1 MIRLPLFEHNLN
13 FPCKSETVTFTHS
26 LMPVISCNL
35 KKTIKNRF
43 KEKFKNA
50 DFGCKNEPFSPFC
63 KTFPHTTK
71 PDLDGNQFAQV
82 YYISHHFFLS
92 CLRHVRNFT
101 LNRMFLGM
109 HCKNYI
115 KVHAFENNLLATG
128 CYISSVKIM
137 AEYCKKDFLVLI
149 IFCLFILS
157 VIYSAL

>member
-1 MIRLPLFEHNLN
+1 
-13 FPCKSETVTFTHS
+13 
-26 LMPVISCNL
+26 MPVISCNL

-50 DFGCKNEPFSPFC
+50 DFECKIEPFSPFC

-82 YYISHHFFLS
+82 YNISHHFYLS

-115 KVHAFENNLLATG
+115 KLHAFENNLLATG
-128 CYISSVKIM
+128 CYISSVKIR

-149 IFCLFILS
+149 YSVCSSCLLYTVHYSQFIFLMLTLKCL
-157 VIYSAL
+157 VITESNQSLQ